1 MAASGAY
8 DGFQVAR
15 WVDAVG
21 GFVSSRHP
29 PVDCARQ
36 LETRV
41 MEDEIS
47 ATAVERP
54 IFISGLARAGS
65 TILLEI
71 LAGHGDVVSTAIRT
85 TRSCSRPTGGTG

>member
-1 MAASGAY
+1 
-8 DGFQVAR
+8 
-15 WVDAVG
+15 
-21 GFVSSRHP
+21 
-29 PVDCARQ
+29 
-36 LETRV
+36 

-71 LAGHGDVVSTAIRT
+71 LAGHGDVVSHRYQDYPLLFTPYWWNRLIERMPTREVPPAERT
-85 TRSCSRPTGGTG
+85 RAALVAELEFLRGQGVLLR